1 MTCRRAGRVLAS
13 RFLLQRRLDEQQQQQ
28 QQQHRLGVNMIASVT
43 KCCR

>member
-13 RFLLQRRLDEQQQQQ
+13 RFLLQRRLDEQQQQ
-28 QQQHRLGVNMIASVT
+28 HRLGVNMIASVT

>member
-28 QQQHRLGVNMIASVT
+28 QHRLGVNMIASVT